1 MCRCLES
8 WEQPPPYHWAVA
20 EGDKEPAQTLPFEL
34 YLGLQEFA
42 AMKQHLPIAAADKPL
57 SLVACHEWF
66 TPAVERWLAITK
78 AKALHRVR
86 AAIALGN

>member
-1 MCRCLES
+1 
-8 WEQPPPYHWAVA
+8 
-20 EGDKEPAQTLPFEL
+20 
-34 YLGLQEFA
+34 
-42 AMKQHLPIAAADKPL
+42 MKQHLPIAAADKPL